1 MIAGLERCVGCQ
13 TCMAACR
20 HANPDWPKSLFIGTS
35 APGGVYYIYG
45 EALAQLL
52 TEKLGIATN
61 FTASH
66 GSVHNVELIER
77 GDAQLGTFLMG
88 GWNGAGGWTHE
99 RLFQT
104 IRALVPMY
112 ETPFHTVALRR
123 SSITTL
129 AQLNKK
135 RIGPGPRA
143 SLTAAYA
150 QRIFAALGISA
161 KMRYASFDT
170 QAGELLEGD
179 IDAMFVAI
187 AAPAPAIQK
196 VEAKEPITLISLSPE
211 QIDIILKA
219 NPELNASKIAAGVY
233 RSLDRDYDTVGV
245 YNFVVGRADL
255 PDDLVYQLVKA
266 VFENQPRLVK
276 ATSAASETIPQNASK
291 NTFLPFH
298 PGAVRYYREIG
309 IKIPDALIPTH

>member
-1 MIAGLERCVGCQ
+1 M
-13 TCMAACR
+13 
-20 HANPDWPKSLFIGTS
+20 
-35 APGGVYYIYG
+35 APG
-45 EALAQLL
+45 
-52 TEKLGIATN
+52 
-61 FTASH
+61 
-66 GSVHNVELIER
+66 
-77 GDAQLGTFLMG
+77 
-88 GWNGAGGWTHE
+88 AGTHE

-150 QRIFAALGISA
+150 ERIFAALGISA
-161 KMRYASFDT
+161 EMRYASFNT